1 MEPSISRLEFVD
13 LFSPAFLE
21 MAGRLMLAMLFGM
34 VIGIDR
40 EAQDKPAGM
49 RSHMLVALASASL
62 TEMTFAIVEASDNFG
77 DTVHTDPLRL
87 IEAVVAGIAFL
98 GAGAIIQGRGQVTGI
113 TTGASMWLA
122 GAVGIASG
130 LGYYALATVATLFAV
145 IVLYLLGK
153 LEGWMKSDKPANEPV
168 KSESHRN

>member
-1 MEPSISRLEFVD
+1 MEFVD

-21 MAGRLMLAMLFGM
+21 MAGRLLLAMVFGM

-62 TEMTFAIVEASDNFG
+62 TEMTFAIVEASDKFG
-77 DTVHTDPLRL
+77 DTVHTDPLRV

-122 GAVGIASG
+122 GAIGIASG
-130 LGYYALATVATLFAV
+130 LGYYALATLTTLFAI
-145 IVLYLLGK
+145 IVLYILGK
-153 LEGWMKSDKPANEPV
+153 LEGHVKKAKPSSEPAR
-168 KSESHRN
+168 SE